1 MKKKIIITII
11 ITIVFSLVLATTS
24 FLTIFNVEN
33 MRKVKSNLKN
43 YAEYIVRN
51 NYEDI
56 NEVKGI
62 KLDNTTIRCTYINSD
77 GQVIYDTLGEVDENH
92 LNRIEVK
99 EALKYGEAYA
109 VRNSTTDNEKLVY
122 YAKKLDN
129 GNILRLSVSFKSISY
144 FNFYKLGYSLIIGI
158 LIFVFTFII
167 SMKLVRTIMKPV
179 NELEEVTSRIARGDL
194 HIRAKAK
201 TNDELGTLGKTFNNM
216 ADQLQSK
223 MNEVMDKQNRLES
236 IVKSMESGVIA
247 VDLSGNIIII
257 NPYAKRIFG
266 IKDDITGEKIYDY
279 IKDFDINYFLNE
291 EEEIAKEIKILH
303 PAERELKIKK
313 AFILSGREKIGKV
326 IAVQDIS
333 DIKRLEN
340 MRSQFVANVTHELK
354 TPLTSIKG
362 FAETLKYVED
372 EKTREKFLDII
383 DNEAERLSRLISDIL
398 VLSKIES
405 STTTDDED
413 FMPYIVIDE
422 VISIVKNMAESK
434 NISLIVEKSEK
445 DIKLHGDKDKF
456 LQLVL
461 NLVENG
467 IKYSNEGSTVK
478 VRSFIKKGD
487 YILEVED
494 NGIGIPKED
503 MPRIFERFYR
513 VDKSRKGG
521 GTGLGLAIVKHIV
534 KIFNGEI
541 SIESE
546 LNKGSIFTVTIKNIV
561 VLKCELLIN
570 NSHFFYKSLIVK
582 K

>member
-1 MKKKIIITII
+1 MKKKIIITIV

-546 LNKGSIFTVTIKNIV
+546 LNKGSIFTVTIKNI
-561 VLKCELLIN
+561 
-570 NSHFFYKSLIVK
+570 
-582 K
+582 

>member
-1 MKKKIIITII
+1 MKKKIIITIV
-11 ITIVFSLVLATTS
+11 ITIVFSLILATTS

-62 KLDNTTIRCTYINSD
+62 KLDNTTIRCTYINSK
-77 GQVIYDTLGEVDENH
+77 GQVIYDTLGEIYENH

-99 EALKYGEAYA
+99 EALKDGEAYA

-216 ADQLQSK
+216 ADQLQNK
-223 MNEVMDKQNRLES
+223 INEVMDKQNRLES

-247 VDLSGNIIII
+247 VDLSGNIIVI

-266 IKDDITGEKIYDY
+266 IKDDIIGEKIYDY
-279 IKDFDINYFLNE
+279 IEDFDINYFLNE
-291 EEEIAKEIKILH
+291 EEEISKEIKLLH
-303 PAERELKIKK
+303 PVERELKIKK

-434 NISLIVEKSEK
+434 NILLIVEKSEK

-541 SIESE
+541 SIDSE
-546 LNKGSIFTVTIKNIV
+546 LNKGSIFTVTIKNI
-561 VLKCELLIN
+561 
-570 NSHFFYKSLIVK
+570 
-582 K
+582 

>member
-546 LNKGSIFTVTIKNIV
+546 LNKGSIFTVTIKNI
-561 VLKCELLIN
+561 
-570 NSHFFYKSLIVK
+570 
-582 K
+582 

>member
-1 MKKKIIITII
+1 
-11 ITIVFSLVLATTS
+11 
-24 FLTIFNVEN
+24 
-33 MRKVKSNLKN
+33 
-43 YAEYIVRN
+43 
-51 NYEDI
+51 
-56 NEVKGI
+56 
-62 KLDNTTIRCTYINSD
+62 
-77 GQVIYDTLGEVDENH
+77 
-92 LNRIEVK
+92 
-99 EALKYGEAYA
+99 
-109 VRNSTTDNEKLVY
+109 
-122 YAKKLDN
+122 
-129 GNILRLSVSFKSISY
+129 
-144 FNFYKLGYSLIIGI
+144 
-158 LIFVFTFII
+158 
-167 SMKLVRTIMKPV
+167 MKPV

-216 ADQLQSK
+216 ADQLQIK
-223 MNEVMDKQNRLES
+223 INEVMDKQNRLES

-247 VDLSGNIIII
+247 VDLDNNIIII

-279 IKDFDINYFLNE
+279 IEDFDINYFLNE
-291 EEEIAKEIKILH
+291 EEEISKEIKILH

-372 EKTREKFLDII
+372 EKIREKFLDII

-422 VISIVKNMAESK
+422 VISIVKNMAENK
-434 NISLIVEKSEK
+434 NISLIIEKSER

-487 YILEVED
+487 YILQVED

-503 MPRIFERFYR
+503 IPRIFERFYR

-546 LNKGSIFTVTIKNIV
+546 LNKGSIFTVTIKNI
-561 VLKCELLIN
+561 
-570 NSHFFYKSLIVK
+570 
-582 K
+582 

>member
-1 MKKKIIITII
+1 MKKKIIITIV
-11 ITIVFSLVLATTS
+11 ITIIFSLVLATTS

-51 NYEDI
+51 NYEDV

-62 KLDNTTIRCTYINSD
+62 KLNNTTIRCTYINSG

-99 EALKYGEAYA
+99 EALKDGEAYA

-129 GNILRLSVSFKSISY
+129 GNILRLSISFKSASY
-144 FNFYKLGYSLIIGI
+144 FNFYKLGYSFIIGI

-216 ADQLQSK
+216 ADQLQIK
-223 MNEVMDKQNRLES
+223 INEVMDKQNRLES

-247 VDLSGNIIII
+247 VDLDNNIIII

-279 IKDFDINYFLNE
+279 IEDFDINYFLNE
-291 EEEIAKEIKILH
+291 EEEISKEIKILH

-422 VISIVKNMAESK
+422 VISIVKNMAENK
-434 NISLIVEKSEK
+434 NISLIIEKSER

-487 YILEVED
+487 YILQVED

-503 MPRIFERFYR
+503 IPRIFERFYR

-546 LNKGSIFTVTIKNIV
+546 LNKGSIFTVTIKNI
-561 VLKCELLIN
+561 
-570 NSHFFYKSLIVK
+570 
-582 K
+582 

>member
-1 MKKKIIITII
+1 
-11 ITIVFSLVLATTS
+11 
-24 FLTIFNVEN
+24 
-33 MRKVKSNLKN
+33 
-43 YAEYIVRN
+43 
-51 NYEDI
+51 
-56 NEVKGI
+56 
-62 KLDNTTIRCTYINSD
+62 
-77 GQVIYDTLGEVDENH
+77 
-92 LNRIEVK
+92 
-99 EALKYGEAYA
+99 
-109 VRNSTTDNEKLVY
+109 
-122 YAKKLDN
+122 
-129 GNILRLSVSFKSISY
+129 
-144 FNFYKLGYSLIIGI
+144 
-158 LIFVFTFII
+158 
-167 SMKLVRTIMKPV
+167 MKPV
-179 NELEEVTSRIARGDL
+179 NKLEEVTSRIARGDL

-216 ADQLQSK
+216 ADQLQIK
-223 MNEVMDKQNRLES
+223 INEVMDKQNRLES

-247 VDLSGNIIII
+247 VDLDNNIIII

-279 IKDFDINYFLNE
+279 IEDFDINYFLNE
-291 EEEIAKEIKILH
+291 EEEISKEIKILH

-422 VISIVKNMAESK
+422 VISIVKNMAENK
-434 NISLIVEKSEK
+434 NISLIIEKSER

-487 YILEVED
+487 YILQVED

-503 MPRIFERFYR
+503 IPRIFERFYR

-546 LNKGSIFTVTIKNIV
+546 LNKGSIFTVTIKNI
-561 VLKCELLIN
+561 
-570 NSHFFYKSLIVK
+570 
-582 K
+582 

>member
-1 MKKKIIITII
+1 MKKKIIITIV

-99 EALKYGEAYA
+99 EALKDGEAYA

-144 FNFYKLGYSLIIGI
+144 FNFYKLGYSFIIGI

-247 VDLSGNIIII
+247 VDLSDNIIVI

-279 IKDFDINYFLNE
+279 IEDFDINYFLNE

-467 IKYSNEGSTVK
+467 IKYSNKGSTVK

-546 LNKGSIFTVTIKNIV
+546 LNKGSIFTVTIKNI
-561 VLKCELLIN
+561 
-570 NSHFFYKSLIVK
+570 
-582 K
+582 

>member
-1 MKKKIIITII
+1 MRKKIITTIV
-11 ITIVFSLVLATTS
+11 ITIVFVLVLATTS

-33 MRKVKSNLKN
+33 MRHVKSNLKN
-43 YAEYIVRN
+43 YAEYIVKN
-51 NYEDI
+51 NYCEDI
-56 NEVKGI
+56 DEVTGI
-62 KLDNTTIRCTYINSD
+62 KLDNTTIRFTYISND
-77 GQVIYDTLGEVDENH
+77 GRVIYDTLGENEENH
-92 LNRIEVK
+92 SNRIEFK
-99 EALKYGEAYA
+99 EALEKGEAYS
-109 VRNSTTDNEKLVY
+109 VRNSSTNNEKLVY
-122 YAKKLDN
+122 YALKLKN
-129 GNILRLSVSFKSISY
+129 GNVLRLSVPFESVSY
-144 FNFYKLGYSLIIGI
+144 FNFYKVGYSFIIAVI
-158 LIFVFTFII
+158 VFVFTFVI
-167 SMKLVRTIMKPV
+167 SMKLVRTIMKPL
-179 NELEEVTSRIARGDL
+179 NELEEVTSRIAGGDL

-201 TNDELGTLGKTFNNM
+201 TNDELGTLGETFNKM

-223 MNEVMDKQNRLES
+223 INEVMDKQNRLES

-247 VDLSGNIIII
+247 VDLDNNIMIM

-279 IKDFDINYFLNE
+279 IQDFDINCFLNE
-291 EEEIAKEIKILH
+291 DDEIAKEIKILH

-405 STTTDDED
+405 STTTEDED
-413 FMPYIVIDE
+413 FMPYKVIDE

-434 NISLIVEKSEK
+434 NISLIIEKSEK

-461 NLVENG
+461 NLTENG

-478 VRSFIKKGD
+478 IRSLIKNGD
-487 YILEVED
+487 YVLQVED

-503 MPRIFERFYR
+503 IPRIFERFYR

-541 SIESE
+541 NIESE
-546 LNKGSIFTVTIKNIV
+546 LNKGSIFTVTIRNI
-561 VLKCELLIN
+561 
-570 NSHFFYKSLIVK
+570 
-582 K
+582 

>member
-1 MKKKIIITII
+1 MKKKIIITIV
-11 ITIVFSLVLATTS
+11 ITIIFSLVLATTS

-51 NYEDI
+51 NYEDV

-62 KLDNTTIRCTYINSD
+62 KLNNTTIRCTYINSD

-99 EALKYGEAYA
+99 EALKDGEAYA

-129 GNILRLSVSFKSISY
+129 GNILRLSISFKSASY
-144 FNFYKLGYSLIIGI
+144 FNFYKLGYSFIIGI

-216 ADQLQSK
+216 ADQLQIK
-223 MNEVMDKQNRLES
+223 INEVMDKQNRLES

-247 VDLSGNIIII
+247 VDLDNNIIII

-279 IKDFDINYFLNE
+279 IEDFDINYFLNE
-291 EEEIAKEIKILH
+291 EEEISKEIKILH

-422 VISIVKNMAESK
+422 VISIVKNMAENK
-434 NISLIVEKSEK
+434 NISLIIEKSER

-487 YILEVED
+487 YILQVED
-494 NGIGIPKED
+494 NGIGITKED
-503 MPRIFERFYR
+503 IPRIFERFYR

-546 LNKGSIFTVTIKNIV
+546 LNKGSIFTVTIKNI
-561 VLKCELLIN
+561 
-570 NSHFFYKSLIVK
+570 
-582 K
+582 

>member
-1 MKKKIIITII
+1 MRKKIITTIV
-11 ITIVFSLVLATTS
+11 ITIVFALVLATTS

-33 MRKVKSNLKN
+33 MRHVKGNLKN
-43 YAEYIVRN
+43 YAEYIVKN
-51 NYEDI
+51 NYYEDI
-56 NEVKGI
+56 DEVTGI
-62 KLDNTTIRCTYINSD
+62 KLDNTTIRFTYISND
-77 GQVIYDTLGEVDENH
+77 GRVIYDTLGENEENH
-92 LNRIEVK
+92 SNRVEFK
-99 EALKYGEAYA
+99 EALEKGEAYS
-109 VRNSTTDNEKLVY
+109 VRNSSTNNERLVY
-122 YAKKLDN
+122 YAMKLEN
-129 GNILRLSVSFKSISY
+129 GNVLRLSVPFESVSY
-144 FNFYKLGYSLIIGI
+144 FNFYKLGYSFIIVVFV
-158 LIFVFTFII
+158 FVFTFVI
-167 SMKLVRTIMKPV
+167 SMKLVRTIMKPL
-179 NELEEVTSRIARGDL
+179 NELEEVTSRIAGGDL

-201 TNDELGTLGKTFNNM
+201 TNDELGTLGETFNKM

-223 MNEVMDKQNRLES
+223 INEVMDKQNRLES

-247 VDLSGNIIII
+247 VDLDNNIMIM

-279 IKDFDINYFLNE
+279 IQDFDMNCFLNE
-291 EEEIAKEIKILH
+291 DDEIAKEIKILH

-405 STTTDDED
+405 STTTEDED
-413 FMPYIVIDE
+413 FMPYKVIDE

-434 NISLIVEKSEK
+434 NISLIIEKSEK
-445 DIKLHGDKDKF
+445 DIKLYGDKDKF

-461 NLVENG
+461 NLTENG

-478 VRSFIKKGD
+478 IRSLIKNGD
-487 YILEVED
+487 YVLQVED

-503 MPRIFERFYR
+503 ISRIFERFYR
-513 VDKSRKGG
+513 VDKSRKSG

-541 SIESE
+541 NIESE
-546 LNKGSIFTVTIKNIV
+546 LNKGSTFTVTIRNI
-561 VLKCELLIN
+561 
-570 NSHFFYKSLIVK
+570 
-582 K
+582 

>member
-99 EALKYGEAYA
+99 ETLKNGEAYA

-546 LNKGSIFTVTIKNIV
+546 LNKGSIFTVTIKNI
-561 VLKCELLIN
+561 
-570 NSHFFYKSLIVK
+570 
-582 K
+582 

>member
-1 MKKKIIITII
+1 MRKKIITTIV
-11 ITIVFSLVLATTS
+11 ITIVFALVLATTS

-33 MRKVKSNLKN
+33 MRHVKSNLKN
-43 YAEYIVRN
+43 YAEYIVKN
-51 NYEDI
+51 NYYEDI
-56 NEVKGI
+56 DEVTGI
-62 KLDNTTIRCTYINSD
+62 KLDNTAIRFTYISND
-77 GQVIYDTLGEVDENH
+77 GRVIYDTLGENEENH
-92 LNRIEVK
+92 SNRVEFK
-99 EALKYGEAYA
+99 EALEKGEAYS
-109 VRNSTTDNEKLVY
+109 VRNSSTNNEKLVY
-122 YAKKLDN
+122 YAIKLEN
-129 GNILRLSVSFKSISY
+129 GNVLRLSVPFESVSY
-144 FNFYKLGYSLIIGI
+144 FNFYKLGYSFIIAV
-158 LIFVFTFII
+158 FVFAFTFVI
-167 SMKLVRTIMKPV
+167 SMKLVRTIMKPL
-179 NELEEVTSRIARGDL
+179 NELEEVTSRIAGGDL

-201 TNDELGTLGKTFNNM
+201 TNDELGTLGETFNKM

-223 MNEVMDKQNRLES
+223 INEVMDKQNRLES

-247 VDLSGNIIII
+247 VDLDNNIIIM

-266 IKDDITGEKIYDY
+266 IKDDVTGEKIYDY
-279 IKDFDINYFLNE
+279 IQDFDMNCFLNE
-291 EEEIAKEIKILH
+291 DDEIAKEIKILH

-405 STTTDDED
+405 STTTEDED
-413 FMPYIVIDE
+413 FMPYKVIDE

-434 NISLIVEKSEK
+434 NISLIIEKSEK
-445 DIKLHGDKDKF
+445 DIKLYGDKDKF

-461 NLVENG
+461 NLTENG

-478 VRSFIKKGD
+478 IRSFIKNGD
-487 YILEVED
+487 YVLQVED

-503 MPRIFERFYR
+503 IPRIFERFYR
-513 VDKSRKGG
+513 VDKSRKSG

-546 LNKGSIFTVTIKNIV
+546 LNKGSIFTVTIRNI
-561 VLKCELLIN
+561 
-570 NSHFFYKSLIVK
+570 
-582 K
+582 

>member
-1 MKKKIIITII
+1 MKKKIIITIV

-99 EALKYGEAYA
+99 EALKDGEAYA

-216 ADQLQSK
+216 ADQLQNK
-223 MNEVMDKQNRLES
+223 INEVMDKQNRLES

-247 VDLSGNIIII
+247 VDLSGNIIVI

-266 IKDDITGEKIYDY
+266 IKDDIIGEKIYDY
-279 IKDFDINYFLNE
+279 IEDFDINYFLNE
-291 EEEIAKEIKILH
+291 EEEISKEIKLLH
-303 PAERELKIKK
+303 PVERELKIKK

-434 NISLIVEKSEK
+434 NILLIVEKSEK

-541 SIESE
+541 SIDSE
-546 LNKGSIFTVTIKNIV
+546 LNKGSIFTVTIKNI
-561 VLKCELLIN
+561 
-570 NSHFFYKSLIVK
+570 
-582 K
+582 

>member
-1 MKKKIIITII
+1 MRKKIITTIV
-11 ITIVFSLVLATTS
+11 ITIVFALVLATTS

-33 MRKVKSNLKN
+33 MRHVKSNLKN
-43 YAEYIVRN
+43 YAEYIVKN
-51 NYEDI
+51 NYYEDI
-56 NEVKGI
+56 DEVTGI
-62 KLDNTTIRCTYINSD
+62 KLDNTTIRFTYISND
-77 GQVIYDTLGEVDENH
+77 GRVIYDTLGENEENH
-92 LNRIEVK
+92 SNRVEFK
-99 EALKYGEAYA
+99 EALEKGEAYS
-109 VRNSTTDNEKLVY
+109 VRNSSTNNEKLVY
-122 YAKKLDN
+122 YAIKLEN
-129 GNILRLSVSFKSISY
+129 GNVLRLSVPFESVSY
-144 FNFYKLGYSLIIGI
+144 FNFYKLGYSFIIVVFV
-158 LIFVFTFII
+158 FVFTFVI
-167 SMKLVRTIMKPV
+167 SMKLVRTIMKPL
-179 NELEEVTSRIARGDL
+179 NELEEVTSRIAGGDL

-201 TNDELGTLGKTFNNM
+201 TNDELGTLGETFNKM

-223 MNEVMDKQNRLES
+223 INEVMDKQNRLES

-247 VDLSGNIIII
+247 VDLDNNIIIM

-279 IKDFDINYFLNE
+279 IQDFDINCFLNE
-291 EEEIAKEIKILH
+291 DNEMAKEIKILH

-405 STTTDDED
+405 STTTEDED
-413 FMPYIVIDE
+413 FMPYKVIDE

-434 NISLIVEKSEK
+434 NISLIIEKSEK
-445 DIKLHGDKDKF
+445 DIKLYGDKDKF

-461 NLVENG
+461 NLTENG

-478 VRSFIKKGD
+478 IRSLIKNGD
-487 YILEVED
+487 YVLQVED

-503 MPRIFERFYR
+503 IPRIFERFYR
-513 VDKSRKGG
+513 VDKSRKSG

-541 SIESE
+541 NIESE
-546 LNKGSIFTVTIKNIV
+546 LNKGSTFTVTIRNI
-561 VLKCELLIN
+561 
-570 NSHFFYKSLIVK
+570 
-582 K
+582 

>member
-1 MKKKIIITII
+1 MKKKIIITIV

-62 KLDNTTIRCTYINSD
+62 KLDNTTIRCTYINSK
-77 GQVIYDTLGEVDENH
+77 GQVIYDTLGEVYENH

-99 EALKYGEAYA
+99 EALKDGEAYA

-216 ADQLQSK
+216 ADQLQNK
-223 MNEVMDKQNRLES
+223 INEVMDKQNRLES

-247 VDLSGNIIII
+247 VDLSGNIIVI

-266 IKDDITGEKIYDY
+266 IKDDIIGEKIYDY
-279 IKDFDINYFLNE
+279 IEDFDINYFLNE
-291 EEEIAKEIKILH
+291 EEEISKEIKLLH
-303 PAERELKIKK
+303 PVERELKIKK

-434 NISLIVEKSEK
+434 NILLIVEKSEK

-541 SIESE
+541 SIDSE
-546 LNKGSIFTVTIKNIV
+546 LNKGSIFTVTIKNI
-561 VLKCELLIN
+561 
-570 NSHFFYKSLIVK
+570 
-582 K
+582 

>member
-546 LNKGSIFTVTIKNIV
+546 L
-561 VLKCELLIN
+561 
-570 NSHFFYKSLIVK
+570 K
-582 K
+582 KALFLQLQ

>member
-1 MKKKIIITII
+1 MKKKIITIV

-62 KLDNTTIRCTYINSD
+62 KLDNTTIRCTYINSK
-77 GQVIYDTLGEVDENH
+77 GQVIYDTLGEVYENH

-99 EALKYGEAYA
+99 EALKDGEAYA

-303 PAERELKIKK
+303 PVERELKIKK

-434 NISLIVEKSEK
+434 NILLIVEKSEK

-546 LNKGSIFTVTIKNIV
+546 LNKGSIFTVTIKNI
-561 VLKCELLIN
+561 
-570 NSHFFYKSLIVK
+570 
-582 K
+582 

>member
-1 MKKKIIITII
+1 MKKKIITTIV
-11 ITIVFSLVLATTS
+11 ITIVFALVLATTS

-33 MRKVKSNLKN
+33 MRHVKSNLKN
-43 YAEYIVRN
+43 YAEYIVKN
-51 NYEDI
+51 NYEDVD
-56 NEVKGI
+56 EVTGI
-62 KLDNTTIRCTYINSD
+62 KLDNTTIRCTYISND
-77 GQVIYDTLGEVDENH
+77 GRVIYDTLGENEENH
-92 LNRIEVK
+92 SNRVEFK
-99 EALKYGEAYA
+99 EALEKGEAYS
-109 VRNSTTDNEKLVY
+109 VRNSSTNNEKLVY
-122 YAKKLDN
+122 YAMKLEN
-129 GNILRLSVSFKSISY
+129 GNVLRLSVPFESVSY
-144 FNFYKLGYSLIIGI
+144 FNFYKLGYSFIIAV
-158 LIFVFTFII
+158 FVFAFTFVI
-167 SMKLVRTIMKPV
+167 SIKLVRAIMKPL
-179 NELEEVTSRIARGDL
+179 NELEEVTSRIAGGDL

-201 TNDELGTLGKTFNNM
+201 TNDELGTLGETFNKM

-223 MNEVMDKQNRLES
+223 INEVMDKQNRLES

-247 VDLSGNIIII
+247 VDLDNNIIIM

-279 IKDFDINYFLNE
+279 IQDFDINCFLNE
-291 EEEIAKEIKILH
+291 DDEMAKEIKILH

-405 STTTDDED
+405 STTTEDED
-413 FMPYIVIDE
+413 FMPYKVIDE

-434 NISLIVEKSEK
+434 NISLIIEKSEK
-445 DIKLHGDKDKF
+445 DIKLYGDKDKF

-461 NLVENG
+461 NLTENG

-478 VRSFIKKGD
+478 IRSLIKNGD
-487 YILEVED
+487 YVLQVED

-503 MPRIFERFYR
+503 IPRIFERFYR
-513 VDKSRKGG
+513 VDKSRKSG

-541 SIESE
+541 NIESE
-546 LNKGSIFTVTIKNIV
+546 LNKGSTFTVTIRNI
-561 VLKCELLIN
+561 
-570 NSHFFYKSLIVK
+570 
-582 K
+582 

>member
-1 MKKKIIITII
+1 MRKKIITTIV
-11 ITIVFSLVLATTS
+11 ITIVFALVLATTS

-33 MRKVKSNLKN
+33 MRHVKSNLKN
-43 YAEYIVRN
+43 YAEYIVKN
-51 NYEDI
+51 NYYEDI
-56 NEVKGI
+56 DEVTGI
-62 KLDNTTIRCTYINSD
+62 KLDNTTIRSTYIRND
-77 GQVIYDTLGEVDENH
+77 GKVIYDTLGENEENH
-92 LNRIEVK
+92 SNRVEFK
-99 EALKYGEAYA
+99 EALEKGEAYS
-109 VRNSTTDNEKLVY
+109 VRNSSTNNEKLVY
-122 YAKKLDN
+122 YAMKLKN
-129 GNILRLSVSFKSISY
+129 GNVLRLSVPFESVSY
-144 FNFYKLGYSLIIGI
+144 FNFYKLGYSFIIAV
-158 LIFVFTFII
+158 FVFAFTFVI
-167 SMKLVRTIMKPV
+167 SIKLVRAIMKPL
-179 NELEEVTSRIARGDL
+179 NELEEVTSRIAGGDL

-201 TNDELGTLGKTFNNM
+201 TNDELGTLGETFNKM

-223 MNEVMDKQNRLES
+223 INEVMDKQNRLES

-247 VDLSGNIIII
+247 VDLDNNIIIM

-279 IKDFDINYFLNE
+279 IQDFDINCFLNE
-291 EEEIAKEIKILH
+291 DDEIAKEIKILH

-405 STTTDDED
+405 STTTEDED
-413 FMPYIVIDE
+413 FMPYKVIDE

-434 NISLIVEKSEK
+434 NISLIIEKSEK
-445 DIKLHGDKDKF
+445 DIKLYGDKDKF

-461 NLVENG
+461 NLTENG

-478 VRSFIKKGD
+478 IRSLIKNGD
-487 YILEVED
+487 YVLQVED

-503 MPRIFERFYR
+503 IPRIFERFYR
-513 VDKSRKGG
+513 VDKSRKSG

-541 SIESE
+541 NIESE
-546 LNKGSIFTVTIKNIV
+546 LNKGSTFTVTIRNI
-561 VLKCELLIN
+561 
-570 NSHFFYKSLIVK
+570 
-582 K
+582 